1 MKIVLE
7 LNEEQ
12 SKQLNEVAEYELR
25 SPENLVEYLVR
36 DFLRRIYRQP
46 IEDEGTL
53 TTERV

>member
-12 SKQLNEVAEYELR
+12 AKQLNEVAEYELR

-46 IEDEGTL
+46 VEDEGTL